1 MKVKI
6 VHCPT
11 SQKNR
16 AKVTTLVTL
25 IEQRLGIKAVT
36 ILGTTGQFEVIV
48 NDKRIAERG
57 GNWLTRTF
65 GGGYPDLERV
75 VEQLEKRRNAERIPA
90 RLPICTKVQRTLTI
104 SFINTATIEVE
115 QPGGLRAIFSLTLP
129 EGSSIPEEFNLGS
142 EIEIIMIYP
151 AIPEHDQ
158 PTYWKIRH
166 VASKKVI
173 KAIVSGVRHRDPRI
187 NDGRSYTAKE
197 WKRILHNT

>member
-48 NDKRIAERG
+48 NGKRIAERG

-75 VEQLEKRRNAERIPA
+75 VEQLEKRRDAERM
-90 RLPICTKVQRTLTI
+90 QRTLTI

-115 QPGGLRAIFSLTLP
+115 QPGGLTFSLTLP
-129 EGSSIPEEFNLGS
+129 EGNSIPEEFNLGS

-151 AIPEHDQ
+151 AIPEHDH

-187 NDGRSYTAKE
+187 NDGSYTATE

>member
-1 MKVKI
+1 MNVKI

-16 AKVTTLVTL
+16 AKVTALVTL

-48 NDKRIAERG
+48 NGKRIAERG
-57 GNWLTRTF
+57 GNWLTQTF

-75 VEQLEKRRNAERIPA
+75 VEQLEKRRDAERM
-90 RLPICTKVQRTLTI
+90 QRMLTI
-104 SFINTATIEVE
+104 SFINSATIEVE
-115 QPGGLRAIFSLTLP
+115 GPDGWIHSLTLP

-151 AIPEHDQ
+151 AIPPNQ

-166 VASKKVI
+166 VASKRVT

-187 NDGRSYTAKE
+187 SDASRRTPAEWGRLVSA
-197 WKRILHNT
+197 WLRANR